1 MFQGNNIYTLT
12 IKTEFSSAHILNGH
26 KGDCKRMHG
35 HNWKV
40 EVEVSGNKLDNIGM
54 VMDFKDI
61 KKSAK
66 EIGGRLDH
74 QFLNDLEPF
83 KESNPTAENIAK
95 YFFSE
100 LSKKI
105 NNDSIELKSI
115 KLWETDKSAVKYT
128 E

>member
-1 MFQGNNIYTLT
+1 
-12 IKTEFSSAHILNGH
+12 
-26 KGDCKRMHG
+26 MHG

-61 KKSAK
+61 KNSAK
-66 EIGGRLDH
+66 EIGKRLDH
-74 QFLNDLEPF
+74 RFLNDLEPF
-83 KESNPTAENIAK
+83 KEKNPTAENIAK

-105 NNDSIELKSI
+105 NNNDIELKSI
-115 KLWETDKSAVKYT
+115 KLCDKCTRLCYT
-128 E
+128 SVEALRIATNGRRRSRRVPSTLQ

>member
-1 MFQGNNIYTLT
+1 MYTLT

-83 KESNPTAENIAK
+83 KENNPTAENIAK